1 MTGENIMIKMYIKTL
16 DKKLLTLLILAL
28 IAAGTIC
35 GKNTYTVCLIYSHFP
50 CMYLNNIY
58 LLLLYQQMD
67 KFNSLHH
74 LIITR
79 VGNDKFYLYSYFLT
93 ISNALIYNI
102 VIYVT
107 YYFYFGSIPKETVS
121 LTFFFMILNLVIACI
136 ENTIIY
142 MQLGKKK
149 QFIYLVLPIVI
160 NLLFHI
166 IFTDL
171 F

>member
-1 MTGENIMIKMYIKTL
+1 MTGENIMIKMSIKTL

-74 LIITR
+74 LI
-79 VGNDKFYLYSYFLT
+79 
-93 ISNALIYNI
+93 
-102 VIYVT
+102 
-107 YYFYFGSIPKETVS
+107 PKETVS